1 MSDIQLRGCLLSV
14 FSEPIEIGAPRAGS
28 LDLAIT
34 VVVVNYNGGD
44 FIRRCL
50 ESLARQTFREFETI
64 VVDNAST
71 DGSLD
76 HLGDLPERC
85 TIVRES
91 VNHGFARANNLAA
104 KSARGEWLALL
115 NPDAEADSDWLES
128 LMRAVRERPS
138 HRVVASL
145 QVALDDASVLDGV
158 GDCYLA
164 FGYAWRG
171 GFGRSIKETPSAG
184 ECFAPCGA
192 AAMYPREVFVESGG
206 FDERYFCYHEDV
218 DIGFRLRLLGEQCQ
232 FDPRARIRHAGSGIT
247 GRTSNFAVFHGAR
260 NGVWTYV
267 KNMPLS
273 ILIVTLPFWVLGT
286 LAILVRGLFT
296 GRFRATAKG
305 LCAAI
310 SDLGPALTER
320 VDLKR
325 RRKASIG
332 DIAAALSW
340 NPLRFLTRRPDVRP
354 FGHREA
360 D

>member
-1 MSDIQLRGCLLSV
+1 MSV
-14 FSEPIEIGAPRAGS
+14 FSQPIEIGAPREGGCRA
-28 LDLAIT
+28 LAIT

-76 HLGDLPERC
+76 RLGDLPERC
-85 TIVRES
+85 TIVREA
-91 VNHGFARANNLAA
+91 VNHGFAGANNLAA
-104 KSARGEWLALL
+104 KLARGEWLALL

-145 QVALDDASVLDGV
+145 QVALDDASILDGV

-171 GFGRSIKETPSAG
+171 GFGRSIKETPTAG

-192 AAMYPREVFVESGG
+192 AAFYPRDVFIGSGG

-247 GRTSNFAVFHGAR
+247 GRASDFAVFHGAR

-267 KNMPLS
+267 KNMPLGL
-273 ILIVTLPFWVLGT
+273 LIVTLPIWLLGT
-286 LAILVRGLFT
+286 SAILVRGLFT

-305 LCAAI
+305 LGAAI
-310 SDLGPALTER
+310 ADLGPSLKAR
-320 VDLKR
+320 SALKR
-325 RRKASIG
+325 LRKASIA
-332 DIAAALSW
+332 DVAVALSW

-354 FGHREA
+354 FGLRGP